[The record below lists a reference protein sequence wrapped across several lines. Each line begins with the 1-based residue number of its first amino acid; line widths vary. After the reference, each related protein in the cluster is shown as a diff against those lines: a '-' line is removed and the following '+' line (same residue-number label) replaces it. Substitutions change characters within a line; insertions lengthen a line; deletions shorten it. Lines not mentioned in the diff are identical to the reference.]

1 MDQEIQALVILKHSI
16 CGYTALWRHSPD
28 LVLGCSS
35 WQAPHFLCFL
45 VFPSHGGVEGSASFE
60 AQFRSCAQCPNGA
73 LSRCP
78 GTVELSLSCV
88 LVLFQNGICLLG
100 YLWSYVPVH
109 LLSIGI

>member
-35 WQAPHFLCFL
+35 WQAPISFVFLFSL
-45 VFPSHGGVEGSASFE
+45 QVVVRREAASFE
-60 AQFRSCAQCPNGA
+60 AQFRSCAECPNGA